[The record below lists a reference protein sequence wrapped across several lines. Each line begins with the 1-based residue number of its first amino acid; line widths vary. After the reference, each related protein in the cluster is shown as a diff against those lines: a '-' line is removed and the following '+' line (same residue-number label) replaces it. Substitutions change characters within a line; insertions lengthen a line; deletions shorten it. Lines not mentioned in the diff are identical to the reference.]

1 MSGETTN
8 KLLLII
14 VVGLFIF
21 MSFILVYIFGP
32 IMILLLVLIFGPI
45 LILYGD
51 FLEER
56 EKEAKKMKRCV
67 ICGLK
72 LFKDKESCVKC
83 AGKDHNFAIWE
94 QYWMRFGG

>member
-8 KLLLII
+8 KLPLIM
-14 VVGLFIF
+14 VVFAFIS

-32 IMILLLVLIFGPI
+32 ILILLLVLISGPI

-56 EKEAKKMKRCV
+56 EKEAKKRNDVSFVVENYPK
-67 ICGLK
+67 IK
-72 LFKDKESCVKC
+72 NH
-83 AGKDHNFAIWE
+83 A
-94 QYWMRFGG
+94 